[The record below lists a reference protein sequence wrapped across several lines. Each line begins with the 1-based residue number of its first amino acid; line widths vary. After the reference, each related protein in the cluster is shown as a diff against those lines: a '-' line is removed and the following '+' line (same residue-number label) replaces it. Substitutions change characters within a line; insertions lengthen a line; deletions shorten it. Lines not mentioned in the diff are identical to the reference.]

1 MSGPEGHNPFHNIVV
16 KYRIWTAHSGEKK
29 ADIYCVTQEI
39 TLFNQDLKCGPSDKY
54 KWYDGREWG
63 PWKELEKKSAISVKI
78 LQMAGKVAGVSSGG
92 SYTIVWRQTDFNV
105 NSDREEFAFN
115 MN

>member
-29 ADIYCVTQEI
+29 ADVYCVTQEI

-63 PWKELEKKSAISVKI
+63 PWKELKEKVSDLCKNPANGRQGSRCVQWWQ
-78 LQMAGKVAGVSSGG
+78 LHNRMAP
-92 SYTIVWRQTDFNV
+92 D
-105 NSDREEFAFN
+105 
-115 MN
+115 